1 MASKSRDAFRTISE
15 VADWLDTP
23 THVLRFWESKFAQV
37 KPVKRAG
44 GRRYYRPAD
53 MELLGGIKKLL
64 HEDGMTIKGVQ
75 KVLRESGVKH
85 VASLSPALTAQTDDA
100 ETDAS
105 EAEVTVEAV
114 AEVPAEPAVPEVQET
129 PDAPDE
135 PIPLPQT
142 APRKVLDAPRPKD
155 NLFAQGSLFDF
166 DEDDDGD
173 LFEDAPEAPPEA
185 QVIPLRKPVDA
196 AESAPETPAE
206 APETS
211 ESQTDT
217 APESAPQP
225 DAAPTQPVVLPEDPE
240 DSQVLPRRSALAIAL
255 EMPRE
260 KRAALAT
267 LAPRIIEIRDRLLA
281 AK

>member
-85 VASLSPALTAQTDDA
+85 VASLSPALTTQTDDA
-100 ETDAS
+100 KTDATK
-105 EAEVTVEAV
+105 ADVTVEAATTEV
-114 AEVPAEPAVPEVQET
+114 AENVAAPEATT
-129 PDAPDE
+129 PEE

-142 APRKVLDAPRPKD
+142 APRKVLEAPAPKD
-155 NLFAQGSLFDF
+155 NLFAQGNLFDF
-166 DEDDDGD
+166 DEDDGSN
-173 LFEDAPEAPPEA
+173 LFEDPPEAPSEA
-185 QVIPLRKPVDA
+185 QVIPLRKPEDA
-196 AESAPETPAE
+196 TE
-206 APETS
+206 
-211 ESQTDT
+211 T
-217 APESAPQP
+217 APEAQTETPDTPASQPSTAPVP
-225 DAAPTQPVVLPEDPE
+225 ESEPAAAPAQPIILPEDPE

-267 LAPRIIEIRDRLLA
+267 LAPRITEIRDRLRA